1 MCTGFN
7 TRLGFGEKNMVYCTH
22 CGTNNADDAT
32 ICVKCGAPLHG
43 AAGGSRTSWGRTRYE
58 REYGFHGRDR
68 PLIGII
74 IGIAV
79 IFIGLSFLLGE
90 YGIIVPW
97 WEILI
102 ILLGIYFVAQALRV
116 WNRRK

>member
-1 MCTGFN
+1 MCAGFN
-7 TRLGFGEKNMVYCTH
+7 TRLGFGEKNMVYCTN

-32 ICVKCGAPLHG
+32 VCVKCGALLHG
-43 AAGGSRTSWGRTRYE
+43 TAGEGRTGWGRALYE

-74 IGIAV
+74 IGIVV
-79 IFIGLSFLLGE
+79 IFIGFSFLLRE
-90 YGIIVPW
+90 YGIPVPW
-97 WEILI
+97 FEILI
-102 ILLGIYFVAQALRV
+102 ILLGVYLVARALRV